1 MQIIYEDNHLLAV
14 SKTCHEIVQ
23 GDKTGD
29 EPLPETLKR
38 LIKER
43 DQKPGN
49 VFLGVTHR
57 LDRPTTGVVIFA
69 KTSKA
74 LERMNRMFATG
85 EVHKTYYCIVENKFS
100 ARSEE
105 LGVRNNPSTSKN
117 SLLTPHSSLLTE
129 SDLKHW
135 LVRNEKQNRSYAYD
149 QQPVDK
155 NGQPLKEAK
164 EARLHYRVIA
174 TTERYALLEVK
185 LYTGR
190 HHQIRC
196 QLSHIGLVIKGDL
209 KYGAERSNPDASISL
224 HAYCVSFEHPVSHK
238 RITVYAPIP
247 GDSLWQSFRDV
258 IPLET
263 PATQSE

>member
-38 LIKER
+38 FIKER

-85 EVHKTYYCIVENKFS
+85 EVHKTYYCIVENLFEVKGI
-100 ARSEE
+100 SEK
-105 LGVRNNPSTSKN
+105 GKIQVTIPS
-117 SLLTPHSSLLTE
+117 E
-129 SDLKHW
+129 ADLKHW

-149 QQPVDK
+149 QQPLDK
-155 NGQPLKEAK
+155 NGQPLKDAK
-164 EARLHYRVIA
+164 EARLHYKVIA

-209 KYGAERSNPDASISL
+209 KYGAKRSNPDGGISL
-224 HAYCVSFEHPVSHK
+224 HSRKAEFIHPVSK
-238 RITVYAPIP
+238 ENILIVAPTP
-247 GDSLWQSFRDV
+247 DDTLWNALMENT
-258 IPLET
+258 IK
-263 PATQSE
+263 